1 MENLP
6 FAIVRAFG
14 DEPHRL
20 QVRIG
25 GEDEDIKVYSP
36 GGDASI
42 PYSSAFVYEFEDEL
56 FADLTTAYRR
66 GDSALLSILWRKA
79 RPIAGH

>member
-14 DEPHRL
+14 DEPYRL

-25 GEDEDIKVYSP
+25 GEDIKVYSP
-36 GGDASI
+36 SGDASI
-42 PYSSAFVYEFEDEL
+42 PYPSAFVYEFEDEL

-66 GDSALLSILWRKA
+66 GDSTLLSVLWRKA
-79 RPIAGH
+79 RLIADH